1 MKFLKK
7 LFDKTKIRDINE
19 SSFRFDIDLDSNLTY
34 MGCIPESSDN
44 ISMVVTYSEYG
55 KLWREYSLGRKR
67 EDIFIGFNNYV
78 VIAPI
83 VEVKEPC
90 LLITYEDLANF
101 VRNSFEF
108 EFEPELFNKIE
119 QVLSKFDHFDSNRPI
134 TLRDLYYD
142 EFNYHAYL
150 FMKDNELKTISCS
163 RYGYLSEYSRLM
175 YGGSFLLEIDSHP
188 KLSAIGREFKDR
200 FLQDTDIRGYI
211 LGEIDKLGRV
221 NKLTD
226 KIYKGK
232 YRIKSEEA
240 SREGLEL
247 YNSVYKGVENNF
259 MPECPLD
266 VKDLHSIGDI
276 FKEFLCDIFLTA
288 ITTPS
293 EWNEFANWDT
303 FIRSKLNSENW
314 KTSFFYN
321 KNRVRIYGKY
331 KFTQDDKYICHQS
344 HPILIEI
351 NKGCDV
357 KLIKV
362 EVKDEWRLENKEFYE
377 LLQTIMGYY
386 STYGQSSIGTAV
398 ELKWKQVHKFRG
410 ELKENF
416 KHIDEMV
423 SKVISEILMN

>member
-7 LFDKTKIRDINE
+7 LFYKTKIRDINE

-55 KLWREYSLGRKR
+55 KLWREYGLGRKR

-83 VEVKEPC
+83 VRIKKPC
-90 LLITYEDLANF
+90 LLITYEDLTNF

-108 EFEPELFNKIE
+108 EKPGLFNKIE

-150 FMKDNELKTISCS
+150 FMKDNELKIISCS
-163 RYGYLSEYSRLM
+163 RYGYLSDYFRLM
-175 YGGSFLLEIDSHP
+175 YGGSFLLELDNYAN
-188 KLSAIGREFKDR
+188 LSARGRDFKDQFR
-200 FLQDTDIRGYI
+200 QDTDTRGYI

-232 YRIKSEEA
+232 YRIKNEEA

-247 YNSVYKGVENNF
+247 YNSVYKGAESNF
-259 MPECPLD
+259 MLECPLD
-266 VKDLHSIGDI
+266 VEDLHSIGDI
-276 FKEFLCDIFLTA
+276 FKNLLCNVFLMA
-288 ITTPS
+288 ITAPS

-321 KNRVRIYGKY
+321 KNRIRIYGKY

-398 ELKWKQVHKFRG
+398 ELKWKQVRKFRG

-423 SKVISEILMN
+423 SKVISEVLMN